1 MPEPTFSPGDPFG
14 GQPPWLG
21 IPSPAA
27 LERLDAVLASD
38 WELQPDLW
46 AADPALDRTWAE
58 LLLAALERHGRLD
71 QADAVL
77 IALRRRGMQQLPQPQ
92 PPVLRSV
99 HHLAC
104 TGGTLISK
112 VIASLP
118 GVALISEVNPLN
130 RNSAG
135 FHPSNPLL
143 LLEQA
148 WRPLRPDQIR
158 PAFQAEISQALRIC
172 ADADHTLVLRD
183 HSHSDFCR
191 GSEPQRDVLLL
202 SWLRPHHRFR
212 PLRTLRHPLDSWL
225 ALVHAGWHTQFQ
237 PSTLLEYCR
246 RQQAFLDATDAMPQL
261 HYEDFCTAPL
271 SGLEQIC
278 DALLLPF
285 DPTALERFGNV
296 HLSGDSGRRNT
307 ERIEPRPRRAIPESI
322 QAELADPATHQAL
335 GSLCDRMGYAEA
347 STNLQ

>member
-1 MPEPTFSPGDPFG
+1 MPDPSFHPGDPFG

-21 IPSPAA
+21 VPSPAA
-27 LERLDAVLASD
+27 LERLNAVLASD

-46 AADPALDRTWAE
+46 AADPALDSTWAE

-71 QADAVL
+71 QTDALLV
-77 IALRRRGMQQLPQPQ
+77 ALRQRGLHHLPIPQ
-92 PPVLRSV
+92 PPLLRSL

-130 RNSAG
+130 RHSAG

-148 WRPLRPDQIR
+148 WRPLRPEEIR

-172 ADADHTLVLRD
+172 ADADHSLVLRD

-191 GSEPQRDVLLL
+191 GSQPQRDVLLL
-202 SWLRPHHRFR
+202 SWLVPRHRFR
-212 PLRTLRHPLDSWL
+212 SLRTLRHPLDSWL
-225 ALVHAGWHTQFQ
+225 ALLHAGWHTQFQ

-285 DPTALERFGNV
+285 DPGALKRFGNV
-296 HLSGDSGRRNT
+296 HLSGDSGRCNT
-307 ERIEPRPRRAIPESI
+307 KRIEPRPRRAIPESV
-322 QAELADPATHQAL
+322 QVELNQHGTQRALAELCERTDYRWP
-335 GSLCDRMGYAEA
+335 R
-347 STNLQ
+347 